1 MNKNKTKISVIISS
15 IILMLVLVINI
26 GLTFAWYTDHKDY
39 SNNIDFGYIKID
51 VNNSETDGYF
61 SNTDN
66 YYNSIKPGDYLL
78 RKDVKFNLKS
88 GSDPAYIRAKYE
100 VDIVKT
106 KNLWNTNGDF
116 SDLTLYSSGGGY
128 YGHKYQLKPN
138 TTYTFSC
145 SNSSFNSRYI
155 VATVGSYYNNKV
167 NGYKE
172 TWLMH
177 TSDSLKLTSTST
189 KSVTTDST
197 GVLYLNTTLA
207 GTTVNSAN
215 FKNSIEL
222 SFTDFQLEEGTK
234 ATSYEPYIDTTFTQD
249 EINVYNYLKYKNL
262 ELGENLFDAQKFV
275 DNAISLGYNSSQIS
289 VNKNY
294 KNAINFGQ
302 ISYSQNYTKL
312 DINCAENVTYQFSC
326 DIDTTNLQSNATSGF
341 RLYYTDGTY
350 DTIGLNKSTTSLNF
364 TSKSG
369 KTVSGIGSSGW
380 SYSGSFVAYNIKLQQ
395 TTYHWSEKLGDY
407 YYLLGSDNLPL
418 AIDKTTD
425 GYYTFLTKENSQI
438 DYDLEYDAT
447 NVNKSDINVN
457 ITIEAIQVPSVT
469 KSITGDKGVE
479 AVLNELNG
487 ITKPTDNY
495 KVTFVYGD
503 NQTAVTSSVAYSKDV
518 SLPSAVTSLVS
529 KGFTLWNGG
538 LKIIGENGYN
548 HSYIK
553 DNKICNVTENLT
565 LYEASE
571 ITLYN
576 VTFKNGTDTIQTS
589 KVISG
594 KNAEYLG
601 NKPIKKTTDKVYTF
615 IGWSK
620 TENGEVVSLSN
631 EKITQDTTFYAI
643 FTDKP
648 RTYKINYNLDGGVF
662 TNTPTTTISTRENL
676 LSFEDLPI
684 TVSGYYSQHSTNY
697 QLEVG
702 KTYTLSFDYNFSSY
716 SSESFGVG
724 IGAGNGTIGS
734 YAIDIIYQNNYTT
747 FPQGRKVVTFT
758 PTSTQLENYKY
769 LAFRLVRAGSS
780 VKVTANFSN
789 FKLEEGA
796 YATEY
801 EPYGARNLPTNEDVY
816 KEGYTLEGWYLDG
829 AFTNRVTSLNGLT
842 QDTTLYA
849 KWVMATCGVETTSG
863 KLYFDNLDD
872 AFTYALTNNDS
883 KVIIYKTNEEDC
895 KIGLPIT
902 IPSGKTLT
910 IVSSG
915 VMNNIGVYANII
927 NNGTLIIGGKTNS
940 LNNLTFVVY
949 DGCGIENSSNL
960 TIYGGN
966 FNRKGAGKS
975 LIATTGGKLNILG
988 GTFEDLVVDSTNSFI
1003 KLANTVANINDATMK
1018 NENTSSQKM
1027 FEVTENSV
1035 VTFDGE
1041 TNILNPYGF
1050 IIETSRDET
1059 KSNATITINNG
1070 TFNGALSIRTNNALT
1085 FNNGLIKQT
1094 HHALGIYNMGQFN
1107 MNGGELLSDYNT
1119 KLSYTYVYTL
1129 YNYSGNAIINGGKI
1143 TVNGYQSLSDL
1154 QYGYCAIMSGGNLTI
1169 NDVNLICDLK
1179 NSESR
1184 IVGIRLGGNNAV
1196 AINNGNFVFKGV
1208 ASSTENYLIDN
1219 QSQNVLNIQNGAF
1232 TNKINGLAFSNGT
1245 TNIYGGNFNV
1255 ATSIY
1260 VSANSNM
1267 NILGGTFTSKQN
1279 LFDLY
1284 TTGILNIGNGTFTGG
1299 SNSANKLAVI
1309 NINSS
1314 ATNVIVVI
1322 NGGTYNGDYIL
1333 LNENV
1338 NSVYNA
1344 KINKGVLNAK
1354 NNSIYL
1360 VGSGATTT
1368 LNGGIIKTTNTENA
1382 NAIYIE
1388 GGNLVLNNASITGN
1402 IYYETKDNLIT
1413 VNSKL
1418 NGSYVINFKEGLFDL
1433 GYEVIKFSNGIS
1445 ATTYKNNFS
1454 LVESMGDYIL
1464 YPNTADDSLCLSK
1477 YFTVTFAN
1485 DDGAVLKTEKVAYG
1499 DVPTYN
1505 GATPTKESDES
1516 YVYTFSGWN
1525 QEFSKVTGDIT
1536 YYAQYSVEPYYV
1548 TLPEATAFKNALTS
1562 SCGFNY
1568 DTITSLTFSNSA
1580 PAGYTKGSKTIT
1592 SGIDVYYNTNK
1603 AVVLVT
1609 KGGILAPS
1617 DSSSLFSSFNS
1628 LKEIK
1633 FNGILSTKNVTNM
1646 NDMFYSNPL
1655 IEELDLSSFETN
1667 NLQSFSEMFEDC
1679 NKLKTVNLSNFILP
1693 SDVSDYLFSFCYELE
1708 TIYAPKAIG
1717 ENTSVSL
1724 LTGSIWGVEGTN
1736 ITVTGITKEVA
1747 GKKLV
1752 VSGYELT
1759 KGWQSQ
1765 ITWTAVGA
1773 LTNGVQSITEI
1784 SFERTAPT
1792 GYSNSGK
1799 KINNIEVY
1807 ANGTKVAFVSAKNIV
1822 APTNSSYLFSNTNSS
1837 YYLTN
1842 LTSISFNNF
1851 DTKMATDMSHMFSN
1865 CSSLTS
1871 LDLSTFDTSNVKIM
1885 NDMFTYCSLLT
1896 SINLTGKFTTDNVTA
1911 LQFMFTG
1918 CSKLTRIDLSNFE
1931 TNKVTNFTG
1940 IFSGCGDLEELD
1952 LSSFN
1957 FSSATSLSSMFN
1969 YCSGLTNIKVDWSTI
1984 TNKVKSLDAMLR
1996 GCSSLKALDLRTLN
2010 TSGVTVF
2017 TNMFNGCSSL
2027 QDLDL
2032 TNFVI
2037 SSSSTV
2043 TDMLTGATNI
2053 VRIIA
2058 PNSIG
2063 KAITLPGTY
2072 YINGTGTGVTS
2083 ITTSD
2088 AGKIFVN
2095 QKETT

>member
-302 ISYSQNYTKL
+302 IAYSQNYTKL

-601 NKPIKKTTDKVYTF
+601 NKPIKKATDKVYTF

-662 TNTPTTTISTRENL
+662 TNTPTTTISSGKANLFNEDWLLRSSKFEKVDTGYNAKSYAITDVTIASELKTILKPNVQYTFTRKISNYVSAAGGMIVIRSSSGAL
-676 LSFEDLPI
+676 LSF
-684 TVSGYYSQHSTNY
+684 
-697 QLEVG
+697 
-702 KTYTLSFDYNFSSY
+702 
-716 SSESFGVG
+716 
-724 IGAGNGTIGS
+724 
-734 YAIDIIYQNNYTT
+734 
-747 FPQGRKVVTFT
+747 
-758 PTSTQLENYKY
+758 
-769 LAFRLVRAGSS
+769 GSS
-780 VKVTANFSN
+780 INGEATKTFSFTQEQIDSIAGFWIYGN
-789 FKLEEGA
+789 NTDSTLIYNWIKLEEGA

-829 AFTNRVTSLNGLT
+829 AFTNKVTSLNGLT
-842 QDTTLYA
+842 QDVTLYA

-883 KVIIYKTNEEDC
+883 KVIIYKTNCE
-895 KIGLPIT
+895 IGLPIT

-915 VMNNIGVYANII
+915 VMSNIGVYANII

-940 LNNLTFVVY
+940 LNNLTFVVH
-949 DGCGIENSSNL
+949 DGCGIESNGNL

-1041 TNILNPYGF
+1041 TNILNPYGL
-1050 IIETSRDET
+1050 IVDTSTEEA
-1059 KSNATITINNG
+1059 KSNVTININNG
-1070 TFNGALSIRTNNALT
+1070 EYNGAMFIRVNNILN

-1094 HHALGIYNMGQFN
+1094 DYNRVIHVAGQFN
-1107 MNGGELLSDYNT
+1107 MFGGTIETELSTSFAGTAAYTINGNGGVVNIKGGNLKITANNSNV
-1119 KLSYTYVYTL
+1119 TYVNINATNGIVVVENLTIQNTNTSSKGVYGFYLSNSTL
-1129 YNYSGNAIINGGKI
+1129 TFNSGSVITSGASTGVYGIVSGNSSKVTINNGEFAGDYTSVIFNSSVESINISNGTFGSNSGNVIRMNAGSLNISGGVFSSISNNTILYKSNTNITISGGTFNCKNSLSGDNNRISVLTSSDDATNYNVTINGG
-1143 TVNGYQSLSDL
+1143 NF
-1154 QYGYCAIMSGGNLTI
+1154 SGGYGM
-1169 NDVNLICDLK
+1169 LIC
-1179 NSESR
+1179 SAGAGT
-1184 IVGIRLGGNNAV
+1184 VT
-1196 AINNGNFVFKGV
+1196 INNGVFIV
-1208 ASSTENYLIDN
+1208 SENALW
-1219 QSQNVLNIQNGAF
+1219 
-1232 TNKINGLAFSNGT
+1232 
-1245 TNIYGGNFNV
+1245 IY
-1255 ATSIY
+1255 A
-1260 VSANSNM
+1260 
-1267 NILGGTFTSKQN
+1267 
-1279 LFDLY
+1279 
-1284 TTGILNIGNGTFTGG
+1284 
-1299 SNSANKLAVI
+1299 
-1309 NINSS
+1309 
-1314 ATNVIVVI
+1314 
-1322 NGGTYNGDYIL
+1322 
-1333 LNENV
+1333 
-1338 NSVYNA
+1338 
-1344 KINKGVLNAK
+1344 
-1354 NNSIYL
+1354 
-1360 VGSGATTT
+1360 SGATTT

-1485 DDGAVLKTEKVAYG
+1485 DDGTVLKTEKVAYG

-1548 TLPEATAFKNALTS
+1548 TLPEAMAFKNALTS

-1592 SGIDVYYNTNK
+1592 SGIDVYYNTDK

-1736 ITVTGITKEVA
+1736 ITITGITKEVA

-1851 DTKMATDMSHMFSN
+1851 DTKIATDMSHMFSN
-1865 CSSLTS
+1865 CSSLSS

-1885 NDMFTYCSLLT
+1885 NDMFTYCSSLT

-1940 IFSGCGDLEELD
+1940 IFSGCGDLAELD

-1957 FSSATSLSSMFN
+1957 FSSVTSLSSMFN

-1984 TNKVKSLDAMLR
+1984 TNKVKSLDAMFR

-2063 KAITLPGTY
+2063 KEITLPGTY

-2088 AGKIFVN
+2088 AGKIFVK

>member
-177 TSDSLKLTSTST
+177 TNDSLKLTSTST

-207 GTTVNSAN
+207 GTAVNSAN

-302 ISYSQNYTKL
+302 IAYSQNYTKL

-418 AIDKTTD
+418 AIDQTTD

-503 NQTAVTSSVAYSKDV
+503 NQTAVTSSVAYSKDA
-518 SLPSAVTSLVS
+518 SLPSAVTGLVS
-529 KGFTLWNGG
+529 KGFSLWNGG

-601 NKPIKKTTDKVYTF
+601 NKPIKKATDKTYTF

-620 TENGEVVSLSN
+620 TENGEVIDLTT

-716 SSESFGVG
+716 SSESFGIG
-724 IGAGNGTIGS
+724 IGAGNGTNGS

-758 PTSTQLENYKY
+758 PTSTQLANYKY

-780 VKVTANFSN
+780 VQVTANFSN

-829 AFTNRVTSLNGLT
+829 AFTNKVTSLNGLT

-915 VMNNIGVYANII
+915 VMSNIGVYANII
-927 NNGTLIIGGKTNS
+927 NNGTLIIGGKTKS

-960 TIYGGN
+960 SIYGGN

-975 LIATTGGKLNILG
+975 LIATTSGKLNILG

-1003 KLANTVANINDATMK
+1003 KLANTVANINDVTMK

-1027 FEVTENSV
+1027 FEVTENSI

-1041 TNILNPYGF
+1041 TNILNPYGL
-1050 IIETSRDET
+1050 IVDTSTEEA
-1059 KSNATITINNG
+1059 KSNVTININNG
-1070 TFNGALSIRTNNALT
+1070 EYNGAMFIRVNNILN

-1094 HHALGIYNMGQFN
+1094 DYNRVIHVAGQFN
-1107 MNGGELLSDYNT
+1107 MFGGTIETELSTSFAGTAAYTINGNGGVVNIKGGNLKVTANKSNV
-1119 KLSYTYVYTL
+1119 TYVNINATNGIVVVENLTIQNTNTSSKGVYGFYLSNSTL
-1129 YNYSGNAIINGGKI
+1129 TFNNGSVITSGASTGVYGIVSGNSSKVTINNGEFAGDYTSVIFNSSAESINISNGTFSSNSGNVIRMNAGSLNISGGVFSSISNNTILYKSNTNITISGGTFNCKNSLSGDNNRISVLTSSDDAANYNVTINGG
-1143 TVNGYQSLSDL
+1143 NF
-1154 QYGYCAIMSGGNLTI
+1154 SGGY
-1169 NDVNLICDLK
+1169 VMLIC
-1179 NSESR
+1179 SAGAGT
-1184 IVGIRLGGNNAV
+1184 VT
-1196 AINNGNFVFKGV
+1196 INNGVFIV
-1208 ASSTENYLIDN
+1208 SENALW
-1219 QSQNVLNIQNGAF
+1219 
-1232 TNKINGLAFSNGT
+1232 
-1245 TNIYGGNFNV
+1245 IY
-1255 ATSIY
+1255 S
-1260 VSANSNM
+1260 
-1267 NILGGTFTSKQN
+1267 
-1279 LFDLY
+1279 
-1284 TTGILNIGNGTFTGG
+1284 
-1299 SNSANKLAVI
+1299 
-1309 NINSS
+1309 
-1314 ATNVIVVI
+1314 
-1322 NGGTYNGDYIL
+1322 
-1333 LNENV
+1333 
-1338 NSVYNA
+1338 
-1344 KINKGVLNAK
+1344 
-1354 NNSIYL
+1354 
-1360 VGSGATTT
+1360 SGATTT

-1413 VNSKL
+1413 VNGKL

-1485 DDGAVLKTEKVAYG
+1485 DDGTVLKTEKVAYG

-1592 SGIDVYYNTNK
+1592 SGIDVYYNTDK

-1617 DSSSLFSSFNS
+1617 DSSSLFGSFYA
-1628 LKEIK
+1628 LKDIK
-1633 FNGILSTKNVTNM
+1633 FNGILSTKNVIRM
-1646 NDMFYSNPL
+1646 AGMFSGCYTL
-1655 IEELDLSSFETN
+1655 EQLDLSSFETN
-1667 NLQSFSEMFEDC
+1667 NLKSISGIFNLCSG
-1679 NKLKTVNLSNFILP
+1679 LKTINMSNFII
-1693 SDVSDYLFSFCYELE
+1693 SADIYEDYALVDCLKLE
-1708 TIYAPKAIG
+1708 TLYAPKVIG
-1717 ENTSVSL
+1717 DNTIIL
-1724 LTGSIWGVEGTN
+1724 LPSNIVFGVEGTN
-1736 ITVTGITKEVA
+1736 TTITSITKEVA
-1747 GKKLV
+1747 GKKIV

-1765 ITWTAVGA
+1765 ITWTEVGE

-1799 KINNIEVY
+1799 KINNIEIW

-1842 LTSISFNNF
+1842 LLSISFNNF

-1865 CSSLTS
+1865 CSSLKS
-1871 LDLSTFDTSNVKIM
+1871 LDLTTFDTSNVKIM
-1885 NDMFTYCSLLT
+1885 NDMFTYCSSLT

-1957 FSSATSLSSMFN
+1957 FSSVTSLSSMFN
-1969 YCSGLTNIKVDWSTI
+1969 YCSGLINIKVDWSTI
-1984 TNKVKSLDAMLR
+1984 TNKVKSLDAMFR

-2058 PNSIG
+2058 PNTIDT
-2063 KAITLPGTY
+2063 AITLPGTY

-2088 AGKIFVN
+2088 AGKIFVK